1 MDTYLL
7 PAAMRELPPPWH
19 DLTYLRSRALE
30 ALAPTEERREQAR
43 LVLRACLPERRQSV
57 RDWDEELRDFYDD
70 RDDHTLDEADAWLTR
85 IMPTT
90 SEVTRE
96 RVVQVVRVWAD
107 MGIPTV
113 SESPTQ
119 QLVDRVAAEWAA
131 SVRQALAYDALTFIE
146 RATTAGLLDD
156 EEAEDVALLAAA
168 FVRVGVA
175 VEAAVRLLV
184 SLGRPRGEQ
193 TLLELVND
201 DEVRD
206 FRPYVRS
213 RLLGLR
219 RSVYD
224 ARAEQATRDDE
235 PLLPEGL
242 GSLPHSWQNDFDW
255 GATALD
261 SQSLAQARSAL
272 EACLAVERVPD
283 GAQMCTDAPADCSA
297 IAEVVRAL
305 MPYPRLVTRERMN
318 EAWRECRSL
327 GFDFLNMDAEDFAKV
342 WCTKIA
348 DRVAAAVFRRLADL
362 PQEGGAAG
370 DEPAVLSATALWTA
384 ELAEQCARYGSAV
397 QEAIWFLHRTEAV
410 SGSREAL
417 ARLAFDPSLP
427 VTTRNTAQEWVRQ
440 SLRPDEHH
448 EVHQDEAD
456 RGR

>member
-7 PAAMRELPPPWH
+7 PDAMRELPPPWR
-19 DLTYLRSRALE
+19 DLTYRRSQALE

-43 LVLRACLPERRQSV
+43 HVLRACLPDRRQDV
-57 RDWDEELRDFYDD
+57 HDWDEDLRDFYDD

-96 RVVQVVRVWAD
+96 RVVQVVGIWAD

-113 SESPTQ
+113 PEPPTPQ
-119 QLVDRVAAEWAA
+119 WVDKVAAEWAA
-131 SVRQALAYDALTFIE
+131 SVRQALAYDAFAFIE
-146 RATTAGLLDD
+146 RATAAGMLND
-156 EEAEDVALLAAA
+156 EEAEDVVPLAAA
-168 FVRVGVA
+168 FVRAGVA

-193 TLLELVND
+193 TLMGLVND

-206 FRPYVRS
+206 FRQYVRS

-224 ARAEQATRDDE
+224 ARAREATRDEE

-242 GSLPHSWQNDFDW
+242 QSLPYSWQNDFGW

-272 EACLAVERVPD
+272 EACLAVGRVRD
-283 GAQMCTDAPADCSA
+283 DAQLRMDAPADCSA

-327 GFDFLNMDAEDFAKV
+327 GFDFPGMDAEAFARF

-348 DRVAAAVFRRLADL
+348 DRVTAAVFRWLADL
-362 PQEGGAAG
+362 PQGGGAAG
-370 DEPAVLSATALWTA
+370 DDEPAVPSATARWAA
-384 ELAEQCARYGSAV
+384 ELAERSARCGSAV
-397 QEAIWFLHRTEAV
+397 QEAIWFLHRTEDV
-410 SGSREAL
+410 PGSREAL
-417 ARLAFDPSLP
+417 ARLASDPSLP
-427 VTTRNTAQEWVRQ
+427 ATTRNAAQEWT
-440 SLRPDEHH
+440 P
-448 EVHQDEAD
+448 
-456 RGR
+456 

>member
-19 DLTYLRSRALE
+19 DLTYRRSQALE

-43 LVLRACLPERRQSV
+43 QVLRACLPDRRQSV
-57 RDWDEELRDFYDD
+57 HDWDEELRGFYDD

-90 SEVTRE
+90 SQVTRE
-96 RVVQVVRVWAD
+96 RVVQVVGAWAD

-113 SESPTQ
+113 PEPPTEQ
-119 QLVDRVAAEWAA
+119 WVDRVAAEWAA
-131 SVRQALAYDALTFIE
+131 SVRQSLAYDAFVFIE
-146 RATTAGLLDD
+146 RATTAELLNDA
-156 EEAEDVALLAAA
+156 EAEDAALLAAA

-193 TLLELVND
+193 ALKELVHD

-219 RSVYD
+219 RSMYD
-224 ARAEQATRDDE
+224 VRAREVTRDEE

-242 GSLPHSWQNDFDW
+242 QSLPYSWQNDFGW
-255 GATALD
+255 GTTAPD
-261 SQSLAQARSAL
+261 SHSLARARAAL
-272 EACLAVERVPD
+272 EACLAVERAPD
-283 GAQMCTDAPADCSA
+283 DAQLCSETPADCSA

-318 EAWRECRSL
+318 EAWRECQSL
-327 GFDFLNMDAEDFAKV
+327 GFVFQGMDAASFAKI
-342 WCTKIA
+342 WCTRIA
-348 DRVAAAVFRRLADL
+348 DRVTAAVFRWLSDL
-362 PQEGGAAG
+362 PQGGGAAG
-370 DEPAVLSATALWTA
+370 DKEPAVPPATAHWA
-384 ELAEQCARYGSAV
+384 VELAERCARRGSAV
-397 QEAIWFLHRTEAV
+397 EEAVWFLHRTDDV
-410 SGSREAL
+410 PGSREAL
-417 ARLAFDPSLP
+417 ARLALDPSVP
-427 VTTRNTAQEWVRQ
+427 VTTRNTAQEWA
-440 SLRPDEHH
+440 P
-448 EVHQDEAD
+448 
-456 RGR
+456 

>member
-19 DLTYLRSRALE
+19 DLTYRRSQALE

-43 LVLRACLPERRQSV
+43 HVLRACLPDRRQSV
-57 RDWDEELRDFYDD
+57 HDWDEELRDFYDD

-90 SEVTRE
+90 SQVTRE
-96 RVVQVVRVWAD
+96 RVVQVVGAWTD

-113 SESPTQ
+113 PEPPTEQ
-119 QLVDRVAAEWAA
+119 WVDRVAAEWAA
-131 SVRQALAYDALTFIE
+131 SVRQALAYDAFAFIE
-146 RATTAGLLDD
+146 RATTAGLLNDG
-156 EEAEDVALLAAA
+156 EAEDAALLAAA

-175 VEAAVRLLV
+175 IEAAVRVLV

-193 TLLELVND
+193 ALMELVRD

-219 RSVYD
+219 RWVYD
-224 ARAEQATRDDE
+224 VRAQEVTRDEE

-242 GSLPHSWQNDFDW
+242 QGLPHSWQNDFGW
-255 GATALD
+255 GATAPD
-261 SQSLAQARSAL
+261 SHSLAQARSAL
-272 EACLAVERVPD
+272 EACLTVERVPD
-283 GAQMCTDAPADCSA
+283 DAQTCGGAPADCSA

-318 EAWRECRSL
+318 DAWRECQAL
-327 GFDFLNMDAEDFAKV
+327 GFEFRGIDAGCFAKV
-342 WCTKIA
+342 WCNRIA
-348 DRVAAAVFRRLADL
+348 DRVTAAVFRWLADL
-362 PQEGGAAG
+362 PQGGGAAG
-370 DEPAVLSATALWTA
+370 DKEPAVLSATALWA
-384 ELAEQCARYGSAV
+384 ADLAERCVRCGSAV
-397 QEAIWFLHRTEAV
+397 QEAIWFLHRTDDV
-410 SGSREAL
+410 PVSREAL

-427 VTTRNTAQEWVRQ
+427 VTTRNAAQEWA
-440 SLRPDEHH
+440 P
-448 EVHQDEAD
+448 
-456 RGR
+456 